1 MSNTKYTKTT
11 RQVFEYKKQLK
22 TYSKYM
28 KDIKLLSNIN
38 YEKRSCTQSNKLL
51 FLTRKINKLKKTIKF
66 I

>member
-1 MSNTKYTKTT
+1 M
-11 RQVFEYKKQLK
+11 VFEPVEKEL
-22 TYSKYM
+22 SDASFIKYM

-38 YEKRSCTQSNKLL
+38 YEKSSCTQSNKVL